1 MRAYIKC
8 LSLVLVLVSVFSCVS
23 LYSVG
28 AEGAYTKPE
37 EFIYGDVDMDG
48 VVTVKDATAIQKG
61 LAELEYLTAVQ
72 RYLADPNGEGVTV
85 KSATAIQKHIA
96 GLGGGSSIDEIIE
109 LIDSEEYLSKFSF
122 DGYHFIDRVSVKPKD
137 INAEYTLADFPEY
150 DFTHIKMYYYDFD
163 NFPDVRVYEL
173 FFESSGDE
181 DLKNVIKSL
190 AYRTDLDL
198 QTVELSVFDVPAG

>member
-8 LSLVLVLVSVFSCVS
+8 LSLVLVLVSVLSCVS

-28 AEGAYTKPE
+28 AEGAYIKPE

-96 GLGGGSSIDEIIE
+96 GLGGGSSIDEVVEMKLDRDFSSAVSEDAEFLNDLII
-109 LIDSEEYLSKFSF
+109 
-122 DGYHFIDRVSVKPKD
+122 VMVKEGCED
-137 INAEYTLADFPEY
+137 YIYTLADFPEY
-150 DFTHIKMYYYDFD
+150 
-163 NFPDVRVYEL
+163 E
-173 FFESSGDE
+173 FESVYRLDE
-181 DLKNVIKSL
+181 DMLFLYMKTPTRECIFEAL
-190 AYRTDLDL
+190 EALDYRANLDVL
-198 QTVELSVFDVPAG
+198 DVSPNLLWHMD